1 MEQNWEKLYGLCFY
15 CGQSKSYYDWCPSCD
30 NQKLVENF
38 PNWTSG
44 DKKIDEFIQDTQR
57 NAKSYSTYLEWIPG
71 EQFEEVKLYDNA
83 FSTRYIAK
91 WINGE
96 RNTNFLTDNIMAIGR
111 KRSDPIP
118 VIIKFLKM
126 DEINLLDLVNIN
138 ILFYFKFCIYILN
151 NFKLL

>member
-57 NAKSYSTYLEWIPG
+57 NAKSYSTYLEWIPW
-71 EQFEEVKLYDNA
+71 EQFEEVKLYNNA
-83 FSTRYIAK
+83 FSIRYIAK